1 MHRRLALVLVL
12 VASAALLLSACGTS
26 KSEQAKNTACT
37 ARDNA
42 RKAVDQLQNLTT
54 GTPTAKQFQAGVKAI
69 TDQSAKIK
77 AVQGDLADP
86 LGPQTALATKTFD
99 AGLKLSA
106 ERYVAA
112 VGKNGGLARA
122 QALLTSLGT
131 SYGSVYYGTLARMAC
146 G

>member
-26 KSEQAKNTACT
+26 KSDQAKNTACT

-54 GTPTAKQFQAGVKAI
+54 GSPTPKQFQAGVKAI
-69 TDQSAKIK
+69 TDQAAKIK
-77 AVQGDLADP
+77 SVQGDLEDP

-99 AGLKLSA
+99 AGMKLSA

-112 VGKNGGLARA
+112 VGKNGSLARA